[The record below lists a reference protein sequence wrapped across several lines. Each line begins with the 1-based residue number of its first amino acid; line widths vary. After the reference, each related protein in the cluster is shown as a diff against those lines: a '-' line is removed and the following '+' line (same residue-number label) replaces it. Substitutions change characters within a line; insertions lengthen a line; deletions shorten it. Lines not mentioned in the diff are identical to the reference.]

1 MKGQKT
7 TGQYTML
14 QRNNLTVV
22 QILEA
27 AIESNRTGK
36 AIKL

>member
-1 MKGQKT
+1 MKEQKPIS
-7 TGQYTML
+7 QYAML
-14 QRNNLTVV
+14 QRNNQTVV
-22 QILEA
+22 LIFEA